1 MNTTLEIQ
9 GNAEYGSSAK
19 SRICEGSVQSIGV
32 GYPGYHKRTGIDFDA
47 GTVWYKARAGIVDFG
62 CGYRRNTDLCVR
74 GESKSVG
81 MGPLTLPPRATGVL
95 PVQKMH
101 T

>member
-1 MNTTLEIQ
+1 M
-9 GNAEYGSSAK
+9 
-19 SRICEGSVQSIGV
+19 QSIGL
-32 GYPGYHKRTGIDFDA
+32 GYPGYHERTENDFDV

-62 CGYRRNTDLCVR
+62 RGYRRNTDLCVK

-81 MGPLTLPPRATGVL
+81 MGPLILPPRATGVL